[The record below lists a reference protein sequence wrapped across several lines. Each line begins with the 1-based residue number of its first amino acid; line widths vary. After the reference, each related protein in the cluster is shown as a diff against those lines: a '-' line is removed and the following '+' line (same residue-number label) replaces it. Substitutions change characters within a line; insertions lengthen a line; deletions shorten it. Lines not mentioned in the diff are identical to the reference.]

1 MSGKADRPTNPSSKR
16 RQNSRTGQPRKS
28 NNNTD
33 KRDIQRKLEDELER
47 LKKRLRLG
55 YELGV
60 IWVPTSNKN
69 LSGEVK
75 GTFIYV
81 YDRDEEVAL
90 ATLKH
95 EFIDFAISKVVEPYK
110 ELTNKLISL
119 HNEDAYRRKEK
130 PVEALT
136 QLL

>member
-1 MSGKADRPTNPSSKR
+1 MSEKADVPTNSSSEQ
-16 RQNSRTGQPRKS
+16 RQNSRTSQPRRS
-28 NNNTD
+28 NNDTT
-33 KRDIQRKLEDELER
+33 KCGIQRKLEDELER
-47 LKKRLRLG
+47 LKKILRLG

-75 GTFIYV
+75 GAFIHV
-81 YDRDEEVAL
+81 YDQDEEIAL

-110 ELTNKLISL
+110 EVTNKLISL
-119 HNEDAYRRKEK
+119 LNEDAYRRKEK
-130 PVEALT
+130 LVEALT
-136 QLL
+136 RLL